1 MLQNP
6 YIPNSNE
13 AVRKEMLDFIGA
25 ESVEEIYAFIPDEVR
40 MKRPLDLPEPFTSE
54 MDLKKHVDSILMK
67 DSTCDENISFLGA
80 GCYNHYVPAVCDEI
94 NGRSEFLTA
103 YSGDTYA
110 DHGKLQTF
118 FEFTSMMGELLNM
131 DVVSFPTYDGGQS
144 ASTAVMMS
152 HRINHRKKVL
162 IPETMNPNLLSQ
174 LECYFE
180 GVDLIKVRPL
190 ENGQIDLED
199 LKGKLSDD
207 VSCVFIQNPSFLGF
221 FEEQC
226 KEIGCLAHEAGAQY
240 IVYAD
245 PASLGIISAPADYG
259 ADIACGDIQPLG
271 IHMSYGG
278 GLGGY
283 LATRQEEQY
292 VMNYPHHLYS
302 IFKNSKG
309 EFGYA
314 RALPERTSYYVREKA
329 VEYLGTCVGLWAV
342 TAAVYLAV
350 MGPEGMKEMGE
361 NILYKCNY
369 AQKKLETV
377 EGIRLPYKESRGFME
392 FVINVDGTGKT
403 VAEIN
408 KELLKYRIFGGYDL
422 SRQMPSMG
430 QSMLVCVTEKTDFSD
445 IDTLAEALKKI
456 LSKEE

>member
-1 MLQNP
+1 MLHYP

-131 DVVSFPTYDGGQS
+131 DVVSFPTYDGGQA
-144 ASTAVMMS
+144 ASTADKMS

-174 LECYFE
+174 LECYCE

>member
-1 MLQNP
+1 
-6 YIPNSNE
+6 
-13 AVRKEMLDFIGA
+13 
-25 ESVEEIYAFIPDEVR
+25 
-40 MKRPLDLPEPFTSE
+40 
-54 MDLKKHVDSILMK
+54 
-67 DSTCDENISFLGA
+67 
-80 GCYNHYVPAVCDEI
+80 
-94 NGRSEFLTA
+94 
-103 YSGDTYA
+103 
-110 DHGKLQTF
+110 
-118 FEFTSMMGELLNM
+118 
-131 DVVSFPTYDGGQS
+131 
-144 ASTAVMMS
+144 
-152 HRINHRKKVL
+152 
-162 IPETMNPNLLSQ
+162 
-174 LECYFE
+174 
-180 GVDLIKVRPL
+180 
-190 ENGQIDLED
+190 
-199 LKGKLSDD
+199 
-207 VSCVFIQNPSFLGF
+207 
-221 FEEQC
+221 
-226 KEIGCLAHEAGAQY
+226 
-240 IVYAD
+240 
-245 PASLGIISAPADYG
+245 
-259 ADIACGDIQPLG
+259 
-271 IHMSYGG
+271 MSYGG

-314 RALPERTSYYVREKA
+314 RALPKRTSYYVREKA

>member
-1 MLQNP
+1 MLHYP

-131 DVVSFPTYDGGQS
+131 DVVSFPTYDGGQA

-174 LECYFE
+174 LECYCE
-180 GVDLIKVRPL
+180 GMDLIKVRPL

-302 IFKNSKG
+302 IFKNSKV